1 MLRFCSS
8 KIPSKNP
15 TPDSALWPM
24 SQEKKP
30 SPFLERPEGEK
41 TAFSPLKFADFFLP
55 MHRTDSSCPSVSVSF
70 FLWFQKKNLRPNRFF
85 FGAGFWFCQG
95 TGAFLKDG
103 LFIIGIILPRHL
115 GWETDDPG
123 MKMGD
128 LRAWSETWNAPW
140 CVTNRSLDFVDL
152 THFLQI
158 STSLNFRF
166 RI

>member
-70 FLWFQKKNLRPNRFF
+70 FLWFQKKKSPSKPIFF
-85 FGAGFWFCQG
+85 WGRI
-95 TGAFLKDG
+95 L
-103 LFIIGIILPRHL
+103 ILPRHRCIFERWSVHHRDHTSPPS
-115 GWETDDPG
+115 G
-123 MKMGD
+123 MGD
-128 LRAWSETWNAPW
+128 WWSGNEDGGFESLEWNLKRPLV
-140 CVTNRSLDFVDL
+140 CYKQVFGFRRFDPFSSDLNVTEL
-152 THFLQI
+152 
-158 STSLNFRF
+158 
-166 RI
+166 